1 MKTKTLS
8 IFAVMITVLVG
19 LMVVVIVDSVDTDKS
34 MQTLIRRTFVRAPAV
49 QDTSSV
55 STSLRVINNS
65 VSTSLRVAE

>member
-34 MQTLIRRTFVRAPAV
+34 LQTLIRRTFVSAPAV

-55 STSLRVINNS
+55 STSLRVINDS
-65 VSTSLRVAE
+65 VSTSLRVVE

>member
-19 LMVVVIVDSVDTDKS
+19 LMVVVIIDSVDTDKS

-55 STSLRVINNS
+55 STSLRVINDN